1 MARAD
6 EIPGRLA
13 ELGRMTRDNPDQL
26 IRIGRIESMLEGR
39 MTLARELARSEPN
52 SDQREL
58 VQDLSTRYPI
68 RGLVEE
74 LQASEQKL
82 LALRAEQA
90 ARQRKQTELVSW
102 SSLVIQLALLGLVL
116 WLLQRQIGRRLH
128 AERQSL
134 RSAARAASVLQT
146 VREPIVLLD
155 RDLRVQ
161 LHNPA
166 FAELYGLQDERAD
179 GLLLENVGDNAWQD
193 PVVRQRLADVLSR
206 GRELWDFEH
215 EQRTADGVV
224 RYMLLNARRMPL
236 PDSDDEVVLL
246 TISDVTMQ
254 RAVQLRVEELNRQ
267 LEGKV
272 AQVSEVNR
280 ELEAFSYS
288 VSHDLRAPLRHVA
301 GFSDKL
307 SRHLGDQADDKSRH
321 YLDVISSSARRMAA
335 LIDDLLV
342 YSRLGR
348 AAMRQ
353 QAVDMQSLVA
363 DTRAMLDS
371 NLQAEAENSGH
382 VHQVEWNIAPLPI
395 VVGDENMIRQVWL
408 NLLGN
413 AVKYSGNREP
423 AKIRVDYQQQPDG
436 GHQFTVSDN
445 GAGFDMAY
453 AGKLFGVFQRLHKA
467 SDYPGTGIGLASVRR
482 VLTRH
487 GGRIWAE
494 AEPDVGATFHFYLP
508 PRPTRTNKVPL
519 HDDSA
524 HHSSRRRQPGG
535 RRNGDRRPGR
545 SASGQSHRARRGRR
559 GSDGLPAASR
569 CLRQP
574 RGRLAGGAAA
584 GHQDA
589 AHGWPGSAAA
599 DPRARRTQAA
609 AGGDPVVL
617 ARGKRPGPQ
626 LGHGRERLRGQ
637 AGGRGPVLRR
647 SADPGQVL
655 GVDQPGTGTRVS
667 PCPDRSRPGA
677 LRILLVEDSPEDA
690 ELMSEQMLDAGL
702 EARFER
708 VERGGTA
715 PGTGGVPAGHRAVRP
730 EHAGVLR

>member
-1 MARAD
+1 MALVFSDDIWDRWRLPALALAAAAIIAVPWLTLRKLQQDNDQAMAWVNHTQAVSVALQQLQADVRDVESAALTLSKGVDAPGLRERMARAND
-6 EIPGRLA
+6 IPGRLA

-39 MTLARELARSEPN
+39 MALARELARSEPN

-74 LQASEQKL
+74 LQDSEQKL
-82 LALRAEQA
+82 LTLRAEQA

-102 SSLVIQLALLGLVL
+102 SSLVVQLALLGLVL

-155 RDLRVQ
+155 GDLRVQ

-179 GLLLENVGDNAWQD
+179 GLLLEAVGDGAWKD
-193 PVVRQRLADVLSR
+193 AVVRQRLSDVLLR

-215 EQRTADGVV
+215 EQRTADGMA

-236 PDSDDEVVLL
+236 PDTDDEVVLM
-246 TISDVTMQ
+246 TVSDVTMQ

-363 DTRAMLDS
+363 DTRAMLDA

-382 VHQVEWNIAPLPI
+382 AHQVEWSIAPLPI

-423 AKIRVDYQQQPDG
+423 AKIRVDYQPQPDG

-508 PRPTRTNKVPL
+508 PAIDADKQGP
-519 HDDSA
+519 SA
-524 HHSSRRRQPGG
+524 
-535 RRNGDRRPGR
+535 
-545 SASGQSHRARRGRR
+545 
-559 GSDGLPAASR
+559 
-569 CLRQP
+569 
-574 RGRLAGGAAA
+574 
-584 GHQDA
+584 
-589 AHGWPGSAAA
+589 
-599 DPRARRTQAA
+599 
-609 AGGDPVVL
+609 
-617 ARGKRPGPQ
+617 
-626 LGHGRERLRGQ
+626 
-637 AGGRGPVLRR
+637 
-647 SADPGQVL
+647 
-655 GVDQPGTGTRVS
+655 
-667 PCPDRSRPGA
+667 
-677 LRILLVEDSPEDA
+677 
-690 ELMSEQMLDAGL
+690 
-702 EARFER
+702 
-708 VERGGTA
+708 
-715 PGTGGVPAGHRAVRP
+715 
-730 EHAGVLR
+730 

>member
-1 MARAD
+1 MALVFSDDIWDRWRLPALALAAAAIIVVPWLTQRKLQRENEEAMAWVTHTQAVGVALQQLQAD
-6 EIPGRLA
+6 VRDVESAALTLSKGVDAPGLRERMAKANEIPGRLA
-13 ELGRMTRDNPDQL
+13 ELGRMTRDNPEQL

-39 MTLARELARSEPN
+39 LAVARALAKAEPN
-52 SDQREL
+52 SDQRAL

-68 RGLVEE
+68 RSVVEE
-74 LQASEQKL
+74 LQNSEQAL
-82 LALRAEQA
+82 LAERAEQA
-90 ARQRKQTELVSW
+90 ARQRRQTEFVSW
-102 SSLVIQLALLGLVL
+102 SSLVVQLALLGLVL
-116 WLLQRQIGRRLH
+116 WLLQRQIGRRLQ

-155 RDLRVQ
+155 RELRVQ

-179 GLLLENVGDNAWQD
+179 GLLLDDVGDGAWRD
-193 PVVRQRLADVLSR
+193 AVVRQRLVDVLLR

-215 EQRTADGVV
+215 EQRTSEGVV

-236 PDSDDEVVLL
+236 PDTDDEVVLL
-246 TISDVTMQ
+246 TVSDVTVQ
-254 RAVQLRVEELNRQ
+254 RAVQSRVEELNRQ

-307 SRHLGDQADDKSRH
+307 SRHLGESADEKSLH
-321 YLDVISSSARRMAA
+321 YLGVISSSARRMAT

-353 QAVDMQSLVA
+353 QAVDMQSLVS

-371 NLQAEAENSGH
+371 NLQAEAESSGQ
-382 VHQVEWNIAPLPI
+382 VHHVEWNIAPLPI
-395 VVGDENMIRQVWL
+395 VVADENMMRQVWL

-413 AVKYSGNREP
+413 AVKYSSNREP
-423 AKIRVDYQQQPDG
+423 AKIRVDYQPQPDG

-467 SDYPGTGIGLASVRR
+467 SDYPGTGTGLASVRR

-487 GGRIWAE
+487 GGRVWAE
-494 AEPDVGATFHFYLP
+494 AEPDAGATFHFYLP
-508 PRPTRTNKVPL
+508 P
-519 HDDSA
+519 A
-524 HHSSRRRQPGG
+524 
-535 RRNGDRRPGR
+535 
-545 SASGQSHRARRGRR
+545 
-559 GSDGLPAASR
+559 
-569 CLRQP
+569 
-574 RGRLAGGAAA
+574 
-584 GHQDA
+584 
-589 AHGWPGSAAA
+589 
-599 DPRARRTQAA
+599 
-609 AGGDPVVL
+609 
-617 ARGKRPGPQ
+617 
-626 LGHGRERLRGQ
+626 
-637 AGGRGPVLRR
+637 
-647 SADPGQVL
+647 
-655 GVDQPGTGTRVS
+655 
-667 PCPDRSRPGA
+667 
-677 LRILLVEDSPEDA
+677 
-690 ELMSEQMLDAGL
+690 LDADKQGPS
-702 EARFER
+702 A
-708 VERGGTA
+708 
-715 PGTGGVPAGHRAVRP
+715 
-730 EHAGVLR
+730 

>member
-1 MARAD
+1 MALVFSDDIWDRWRLPALALAAAAIIVVPWLTLRKLQQDSEQAMAWVNHTQAVGVALQQLQADVRDVESAALTLSKGVDAPGLRERMARAD

-39 MTLARELARSEPN
+39 MALARELARSEPN

-102 SSLVIQLALLGLVL
+102 SSLLIQLALLGLVL

-215 EQRTADGVV
+215 EQRTADGMV
-224 RYMLLNARRMPL
+224 RHMLLNARRMPL

-382 VHQVEWNIAPLPI
+382 AHQVEWSIAPLPI

-494 AEPDVGATFHFYLP
+494 AEPDVGAAFHFYLP
-508 PRPTRTNKVPL
+508 PATDADKQGP
-519 HDDSA
+519 SA
-524 HHSSRRRQPGG
+524 
-535 RRNGDRRPGR
+535 
-545 SASGQSHRARRGRR
+545 
-559 GSDGLPAASR
+559 
-569 CLRQP
+569 
-574 RGRLAGGAAA
+574 
-584 GHQDA
+584 
-589 AHGWPGSAAA
+589 
-599 DPRARRTQAA
+599 
-609 AGGDPVVL
+609 
-617 ARGKRPGPQ
+617 
-626 LGHGRERLRGQ
+626 
-637 AGGRGPVLRR
+637 
-647 SADPGQVL
+647 
-655 GVDQPGTGTRVS
+655 
-667 PCPDRSRPGA
+667 
-677 LRILLVEDSPEDA
+677 
-690 ELMSEQMLDAGL
+690 
-702 EARFER
+702 
-708 VERGGTA
+708 
-715 PGTGGVPAGHRAVRP
+715 
-730 EHAGVLR
+730 

>member
-1 MARAD
+1 MALVFSDDIWDRWRLPALALAAAAIIVVPWLTLRKLQQDSEQAMAWVNHTQAVSVALQQLQADVRDVESAALTLSKGVDAPGLRERMARAN

-39 MTLARELARSEPN
+39 MALARELARSEPN

-74 LQASEQKL
+74 LQDSEQKL
-82 LALRAEQA
+82 LTLRAEQA

-102 SSLVIQLALLGLVL
+102 SSLVVQLALLGLVL

-155 RDLRVQ
+155 GDLRVQ

-179 GLLLENVGDNAWQD
+179 GLLLEAVGDGAWKD
-193 PVVRQRLADVLSR
+193 AVVRQRLSDVLLR

-215 EQRTADGVV
+215 EQRTADGMA

-236 PDSDDEVVLL
+236 PDTDDEVVLM
-246 TISDVTMQ
+246 TVSDVTMQ

-307 SRHLGDQADDKSRH
+307 SRHLGDAADDKSRH
-321 YLDVISSSARRMAA
+321 YLEVISSSARRMAA

-363 DTRAMLDS
+363 DTRAMLDA
-371 NLQAEAENSGH
+371 NLQAEAEGSGH
-382 VHQVEWNIAPLPI
+382 AHQVEWSIAPLPI
-395 VVGDENMIRQVWL
+395 VVADENMIRQVWL

-423 AKIRVDYQQQPDG
+423 AKIRVDYQPQPDG

-508 PRPTRTNKVPL
+508 PAIDADKQGP
-519 HDDSA
+519 SA
-524 HHSSRRRQPGG
+524 
-535 RRNGDRRPGR
+535 
-545 SASGQSHRARRGRR
+545 
-559 GSDGLPAASR
+559 
-569 CLRQP
+569 
-574 RGRLAGGAAA
+574 
-584 GHQDA
+584 
-589 AHGWPGSAAA
+589 
-599 DPRARRTQAA
+599 
-609 AGGDPVVL
+609 
-617 ARGKRPGPQ
+617 
-626 LGHGRERLRGQ
+626 
-637 AGGRGPVLRR
+637 
-647 SADPGQVL
+647 
-655 GVDQPGTGTRVS
+655 
-667 PCPDRSRPGA
+667 
-677 LRILLVEDSPEDA
+677 
-690 ELMSEQMLDAGL
+690 
-702 EARFER
+702 
-708 VERGGTA
+708 
-715 PGTGGVPAGHRAVRP
+715 
-730 EHAGVLR
+730 

>member
-1 MARAD
+1 MALVFSDDIWDRWRLPALALAAAAIIIVPWLTLRQLQQDNEQAMAWVSHTQAVGVALQQLQADVRDVESAALTLSKGVDAPGLRERMARAND
-6 EIPGRLA
+6 IPGRLT
-13 ELGRMTRDNPDQL
+13 ELARMTRDNPDQL

-39 MTLARELARSEPN
+39 MALARQLARSEPN
-52 SDQREL
+52 TDQREL

-74 LQASEQKL
+74 LQASEQAL
-82 LALRAEQA
+82 LAARAEKA
-90 ARQRKQTELVSW
+90 ARQHRQTELVSW
-102 SSLVIQLALLGLVL
+102 SSLVVQLCLLGLVL
-116 WLLQRQIGRRLH
+116 WLLQRQIGRRLQ

-134 RSAARAASVLQT
+134 RAAARAASVLQT

-179 GLLLENVGDNAWQD
+179 GTLLADVGEGAWQD
-193 PVVRQRLADVLSR
+193 PVVRQRLSDVLLR

-215 EQRTADGVV
+215 EQRTDGTV
-224 RYMLLNARRMPL
+224 RYMLINARRMPL
-236 PDSDDEVVLL
+236 PDTDDEVVLM
-246 TISDVTMQ
+246 TVSDVTVQ
-254 RAVQLRVEELNRQ
+254 RAVQWRVEELNRQ

-307 SRHLGDQADDKSRH
+307 SRHLGESADEKSHH
-321 YLDVISSSARRMAA
+321 YLDVISGSARRMAA

-353 QAVDMQSLVA
+353 QAVDMQTLVA
-363 DTRAMLDS
+363 DTRAMLDA
-371 NLQAEAENSGH
+371 NLKTDAESSGVAH
-382 VHQVEWNIAPLPI
+382 HVEWNIAPLP
-395 VVGDENMIRQVWL
+395 VVVADENMMRQVWL

-423 AKIRVDYQQQPDG
+423 AQIRVDYQQQADG

-494 AEPDVGATFHFYLP
+494 AAPDAGATFHFYLP
-508 PRPTRTNKVPL
+508 P
-519 HDDSA
+519 A
-524 HHSSRRRQPGG
+524 
-535 RRNGDRRPGR
+535 
-545 SASGQSHRARRGRR
+545 
-559 GSDGLPAASR
+559 
-569 CLRQP
+569 
-574 RGRLAGGAAA
+574 
-584 GHQDA
+584 
-589 AHGWPGSAAA
+589 
-599 DPRARRTQAA
+599 
-609 AGGDPVVL
+609 
-617 ARGKRPGPQ
+617 
-626 LGHGRERLRGQ
+626 
-637 AGGRGPVLRR
+637 
-647 SADPGQVL
+647 
-655 GVDQPGTGTRVS
+655 
-667 PCPDRSRPGA
+667 
-677 LRILLVEDSPEDA
+677 
-690 ELMSEQMLDAGL
+690 LDAVNQGSS
-702 EARFER
+702 A
-708 VERGGTA
+708 
-715 PGTGGVPAGHRAVRP
+715 
-730 EHAGVLR
+730 

>member
-1 MARAD
+1 MALVFSDDIWDRWRLPALALAAAAIIVVPWLTLRKLQQDSEEAMAWVNHTQAVGVALQQLQAD
-6 EIPGRLA
+6 VRDVESAALTLSKGVDAPGLRERMAKANDIPGRLA
-13 ELGRMTRDNPDQL
+13 ELGRMTRDNPEQL
-26 IRIGRIESMLEGR
+26 IRIGRIESMLDGR
-39 MTLARELARSEPN
+39 LAVARELARSEPN

-74 LQASEQKL
+74 LQASEQTL
-82 LALRAEQA
+82 LARRAEQA
-90 ARQRKQTELVSW
+90 ARQRKQTELVAW

-166 FAELYGLQDERAD
+166 FAELYDLQDERAD
-179 GLLLENVGDNAWQD
+179 GLLLENVGDGAWRD
-193 PVVRQRLADVLSR
+193 TVVRQRLADVLSR

-215 EQRTADGVV
+215 EQRTADGMV
-224 RYMLLNARRMPL
+224 RYMMLNARRMPL
-236 PDSDDEVVLL
+236 PDTDDEVVLL
-246 TISDVTMQ
+246 TISDVTLQ

-307 SRHLGDQADDKSRH
+307 SRHLGDAADDKSRH
-321 YLDVISSSARRMAA
+321 YLEVISSSARRMAA

-363 DTRAMLDS
+363 DTRAMLDA
-371 NLQAEAENSGH
+371 NLQTEAENSGH
-382 VHQVEWNIAPLPI
+382 AHRVEWSIAPLPI

-423 AKIRVDYQQQPDG
+423 AKIRVDYQPQPDG

-494 AEPDVGATFHFYLP
+494 AEPGVGARFHFSLP
-508 PRPTRTNKVPL
+508 PANDADKQGP
-519 HDDSA
+519 SA
-524 HHSSRRRQPGG
+524 
-535 RRNGDRRPGR
+535 
-545 SASGQSHRARRGRR
+545 
-559 GSDGLPAASR
+559 
-569 CLRQP
+569 
-574 RGRLAGGAAA
+574 
-584 GHQDA
+584 
-589 AHGWPGSAAA
+589 
-599 DPRARRTQAA
+599 
-609 AGGDPVVL
+609 
-617 ARGKRPGPQ
+617 
-626 LGHGRERLRGQ
+626 
-637 AGGRGPVLRR
+637 
-647 SADPGQVL
+647 
-655 GVDQPGTGTRVS
+655 
-667 PCPDRSRPGA
+667 
-677 LRILLVEDSPEDA
+677 
-690 ELMSEQMLDAGL
+690 
-702 EARFER
+702 
-708 VERGGTA
+708 
-715 PGTGGVPAGHRAVRP
+715 
-730 EHAGVLR
+730 

>member
-1 MARAD
+1 MALVFSDDIWDRWRLPALALAAAAIIVVPWLTLRKLQQDNEQAMAWVNHTQAVGVALQQLQAD
-6 EIPGRLA
+6 VRDVESAALTLSKGVDAPGLRERMAKANDIPGRLA

-39 MTLARELARSEPN
+39 MALARELAKSEPN

-82 LALRAEQA
+82 LTLRAEQA

-102 SSLVIQLALLGLVL
+102 SSLVVQLALLGLVL

-179 GLLLENVGDNAWQD
+179 GLLLETVGDGAWND
-193 PVVRQRLADVLSR
+193 AVVRQRLSDVLLR

-215 EQRTADGVV
+215 EQRTADGMA

-236 PDSDDEVVLL
+236 PDTDDEVVLL
-246 TISDVTMQ
+246 TISDVTVQ
-254 RAVQLRVEELNRQ
+254 RAVQMRVEELNRQ

-307 SRHLGDQADDKSRH
+307 SRHLGDGADDKSRH
-321 YLDVISSSARRMAA
+321 YLEVISSSARRMAE

-348 AAMRQ
+348 VAMRQ

-382 VHQVEWNIAPLPI
+382 AHQVEWNIAPLPI
-395 VVGDENMIRQVWL
+395 VVGDENMISQVWL

-423 AKIRVDYQQQPDG
+423 AKIRVDYQPQPDG

-508 PRPTRTNKVPL
+508 PAIDADKQGP
-519 HDDSA
+519 SA
-524 HHSSRRRQPGG
+524 
-535 RRNGDRRPGR
+535 
-545 SASGQSHRARRGRR
+545 
-559 GSDGLPAASR
+559 
-569 CLRQP
+569 
-574 RGRLAGGAAA
+574 
-584 GHQDA
+584 
-589 AHGWPGSAAA
+589 
-599 DPRARRTQAA
+599 
-609 AGGDPVVL
+609 
-617 ARGKRPGPQ
+617 
-626 LGHGRERLRGQ
+626 
-637 AGGRGPVLRR
+637 
-647 SADPGQVL
+647 
-655 GVDQPGTGTRVS
+655 
-667 PCPDRSRPGA
+667 
-677 LRILLVEDSPEDA
+677 
-690 ELMSEQMLDAGL
+690 
-702 EARFER
+702 
-708 VERGGTA
+708 
-715 PGTGGVPAGHRAVRP
+715 
-730 EHAGVLR
+730 

>member
-1 MARAD
+1 MALVFSDDIWDRWRLPALALAAAAIIVVPWLTLRKLQQDSEDAMAWVNHTQAVGVALQQLQAD
-6 EIPGRLA
+6 VRDVESAALTLSKGVDAPGLRERMAKANDLPGRLA

-39 MTLARELARSEPN
+39 MALARELAKSEPN

-82 LALRAEQA
+82 LTQRAEQA

-102 SSLVIQLALLGLVL
+102 SSLVIQLSLLGLVL

-179 GLLLENVGDNAWQD
+179 GLLLDTVGDGAWKD
-193 PVVRQRLADVLSR
+193 PVMRQRLSDVLLR

-215 EQRTADGVV
+215 EQRAADGMV

-236 PDSDDEVVLL
+236 PDTDDEVVLL
-246 TISDVTMQ
+246 TVSDVTVQ

-307 SRHLGDQADDKSRH
+307 SRHLGDAADDKSRH
-321 YLDVISSSARRMAA
+321 YLEVISSSARRMAA

-382 VHQVEWNIAPLPI
+382 AHHVEWSIAPLPI

-423 AKIRVDYQQQPDG
+423 AKIRVDYQPQPDG

-508 PRPTRTNKVPL
+508 PAIDADKQGP
-519 HDDSA
+519 SA
-524 HHSSRRRQPGG
+524 
-535 RRNGDRRPGR
+535 
-545 SASGQSHRARRGRR
+545 
-559 GSDGLPAASR
+559 
-569 CLRQP
+569 
-574 RGRLAGGAAA
+574 
-584 GHQDA
+584 
-589 AHGWPGSAAA
+589 
-599 DPRARRTQAA
+599 
-609 AGGDPVVL
+609 
-617 ARGKRPGPQ
+617 
-626 LGHGRERLRGQ
+626 
-637 AGGRGPVLRR
+637 
-647 SADPGQVL
+647 
-655 GVDQPGTGTRVS
+655 
-667 PCPDRSRPGA
+667 
-677 LRILLVEDSPEDA
+677 
-690 ELMSEQMLDAGL
+690 
-702 EARFER
+702 
-708 VERGGTA
+708 
-715 PGTGGVPAGHRAVRP
+715 
-730 EHAGVLR
+730 

>member
-1 MARAD
+1 MALVFSDDIWDRWRLPALALAAAAIIIVPWLTLRQLQQDNEQAMAWVSHTQAVGVALQQLQAD
-6 EIPGRLA
+6 VRDVESAALTLSKGVDAPGLRERMAKANDIPGRLT
-13 ELGRMTRDNPDQL
+13 ELARMTRDNPDQL

-39 MTLARELARSEPN
+39 MALARQLARSEPN
-52 SDQREL
+52 TDQREL

-82 LALRAEQA
+82 LAARAEQA
-90 ARQRKQTELVSW
+90 ARQRRQTELVSW
-102 SSLVIQLALLGLVL
+102 SSLVVQLCLLGLVL
-116 WLLQRQIGRRLH
+116 WLLQRQIGRRLQ

-134 RSAARAASVLQT
+134 RAAARAASVLQT

-179 GLLLENVGDNAWQD
+179 GTLLADVGEGAWQD
-193 PVVRQRLADVLSR
+193 PVVRQRLSDVLLR

-215 EQRTADGVV
+215 EQRTDGTV
-224 RYMLLNARRMPL
+224 RYMLINARRMPL
-236 PDSDDEVVLL
+236 PDTDDEVVLM
-246 TISDVTMQ
+246 TVSDVTVQ
-254 RAVQLRVEELNRQ
+254 RAVQWRVEELNRQ

-307 SRHLGDQADDKSRH
+307 SRHLGEGADEKSHH
-321 YLDVISSSARRMAA
+321 YLDVISGSARRMAA

-353 QAVDMQSLVA
+353 QAVDMQTLVA
-363 DTRAMLDS
+363 DTRAMLDA
-371 NLQAEAENSGH
+371 NLKTDAESSGVAH
-382 VHQVEWNIAPLPI
+382 HVEWNIAPLPI
-395 VVGDENMIRQVWL
+395 VVADENMMRQVWL

-413 AVKYSGNREP
+413 AVKYSGNRDP
-423 AKIRVDYQQQPDG
+423 AQIRVDYQQQADG

-494 AEPDVGATFHFYLP
+494 AAPDAGATFHFYLP
-508 PRPTRTNKVPL
+508 P
-519 HDDSA
+519 A
-524 HHSSRRRQPGG
+524 
-535 RRNGDRRPGR
+535 
-545 SASGQSHRARRGRR
+545 
-559 GSDGLPAASR
+559 
-569 CLRQP
+569 
-574 RGRLAGGAAA
+574 
-584 GHQDA
+584 
-589 AHGWPGSAAA
+589 
-599 DPRARRTQAA
+599 
-609 AGGDPVVL
+609 
-617 ARGKRPGPQ
+617 
-626 LGHGRERLRGQ
+626 
-637 AGGRGPVLRR
+637 
-647 SADPGQVL
+647 
-655 GVDQPGTGTRVS
+655 
-667 PCPDRSRPGA
+667 
-677 LRILLVEDSPEDA
+677 
-690 ELMSEQMLDAGL
+690 LDAVNQGSS
-702 EARFER
+702 
-708 VERGGTA
+708 
-715 PGTGGVPAGHRAVRP
+715 P
-730 EHAGVLR
+730 

>member
-1 MARAD
+1 MVPWLTLRHLQQDSEDAMAWVNHTQAVGVALQQLQAD
-6 EIPGRLA
+6 VRDVESAALTLSKGVDAPGLRERMAKANELPGRLA
-13 ELGRMTRDNPDQL
+13 ELGRMTRDNPEQL

-39 MTLARELARSEPN
+39 MALARELAKSEPN

-82 LALRAEQA
+82 LTQRAEQA
-90 ARQRKQTELVSW
+90 ARQRRQTELVSW
-102 SSLVIQLALLGLVL
+102 SSLVVQLALLGLVL

-179 GLLLENVGDNAWQD
+179 GLLLDTVGDGAWKD
-193 PVVRQRLADVLSR
+193 PVMRQRLSDVLLR

-215 EQRTADGVV
+215 EQRAADGMV

-236 PDSDDEVVLL
+236 PDTDDEVVLL
-246 TISDVTMQ
+246 TVSDVTVQ

-307 SRHLGDQADDKSRH
+307 SRHLGDAADDKSRH
-321 YLDVISSSARRMAA
+321 YLEVISSSARRMAT

-353 QAVDMQSLVA
+353 QTVDMQSLVA

-371 NLQAEAENSGH
+371 NLQAEAESSGH
-382 VHQVEWNIAPLPI
+382 AHHVEWSIAPLPI

-423 AKIRVDYQQQPDG
+423 AKIRVDYQPQPDG

-508 PRPTRTNKVPL
+508 PAIDADKQGP
-519 HDDSA
+519 SA
-524 HHSSRRRQPGG
+524 
-535 RRNGDRRPGR
+535 
-545 SASGQSHRARRGRR
+545 
-559 GSDGLPAASR
+559 
-569 CLRQP
+569 
-574 RGRLAGGAAA
+574 
-584 GHQDA
+584 
-589 AHGWPGSAAA
+589 
-599 DPRARRTQAA
+599 
-609 AGGDPVVL
+609 
-617 ARGKRPGPQ
+617 
-626 LGHGRERLRGQ
+626 
-637 AGGRGPVLRR
+637 
-647 SADPGQVL
+647 
-655 GVDQPGTGTRVS
+655 
-667 PCPDRSRPGA
+667 
-677 LRILLVEDSPEDA
+677 
-690 ELMSEQMLDAGL
+690 
-702 EARFER
+702 
-708 VERGGTA
+708 
-715 PGTGGVPAGHRAVRP
+715 
-730 EHAGVLR
+730 